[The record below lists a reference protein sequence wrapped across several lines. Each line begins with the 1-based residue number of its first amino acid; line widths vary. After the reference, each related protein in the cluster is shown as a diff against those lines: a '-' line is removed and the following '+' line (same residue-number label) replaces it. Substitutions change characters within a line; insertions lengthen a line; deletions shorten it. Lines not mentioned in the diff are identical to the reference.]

1 MNRPT
6 QKQGSGDA
14 ASSNASGRRQLLPA
28 RSTWFSR
35 ETLILWCILAV
46 TSIVYLRCLRNGF
59 VLDDVAMI
67 PRNPDLGNSSFVWKA
82 FTREEF
88 WYSDAGF
95 LPHFRNYRPLL
106 LVWYW
111 IDYQLFGLSAAP
123 WHASAVAVHLVATWL
138 VYKISRRLGGD
149 STSALLAAS
158 AFALTPVHVAAVVWM
173 AGAGFVLAT
182 ALGLAAFYLILP
194 GLEGRARNWVAAIAL
209 YAGALLS
216 HESAIAFPAL
226 VACYAFLFDP
236 ENLET
241 GESVEPSG
249 VLPWMRARR
258 AVVWMAPFAV
268 TLFLYMVTRRL
279 VLGFFVSNPYDYA
292 NLLTSA
298 QDVLTI
304 PLVFA
309 TYLTLLV
316 VPWLTL
322 PNHRVFPVS
331 SPLSSEFWVPLV
343 AIALIAASFL
353 VIAMRYPRRRLY
365 LFCGAWMTITLAP
378 MMILHSVY
386 HLVQDYYLYLP
397 SVGWCILLGDVI
409 ADVARQ
415 SAFARRFA
423 FAGVGAL
430 LIVYAVALWRVE
442 PYWHDDVSAARG
454 YVEGCP
460 EAVAWHLTLAVY
472 LEQKG
477 DLAQAENE
485 IRTALRMEPD
495 RTGTI
500 HPTSRELH
508 QVLGEL
514 LARRGDVDGAASEFA
529 TSMNLPPDDNE
540 VSLTLSRSAH
550 NQDGAA
556 LYLKGLSD
564 QRRGLVDQAISEM
577 AKGLELMKRDPVPD
591 YIPLAM
597 RYIPLVELY
606 DSKNNQQQVEA
617 VLKEMD
623 SMSEGELA
631 VGLARAKI
639 RLNHSDAA
647 GAERILSELADR
659 YPDYPPVLIELG
671 DLQAELKQN
680 EQALVSYGNAIP
692 NSIGQAYLHASIAKS
707 LHAMGRDREALDQC
721 RLAKAL
727 GPRDSAVKFSCAE
740 LQYAIDNKSN

>member
-1 MNRPT
+1 MPRSETIRNPT
-6 QKQGSGDA
+6 
-14 ASSNASGRRQLLPA
+14 PA
-28 RSTWFSR
+28 WSARLSR
-35 ETLILWCILAV
+35 ETLVLWCILAV
-46 TSIVYLRCLRNGF
+46 TAVVYLRCLHNGF

-67 PRNPDLGNSSFVWKA
+67 PRNPDLGSWSFVWKA

-111 IDYQLFGLSAAP
+111 IDYQLFGLNAAP
-123 WHASAVAVHLVATWL
+123 WHASVVAVHLVATWL
-138 VYKISRRLGGD
+138 VFKIARRLATE
-149 STSALLAAS
+149 STAALLAAS

-173 AGAGFVLAT
+173 AGAGFALAT
-182 ALGLAAFYLILP
+182 ALDLAAFYLIMP
-194 GLEGRARNWVAAIAL
+194 SADGTARNWAIAIAM
-209 YAGALLS
+209 YAGALLC
-216 HESAIAFPAL
+216 HESAIALPAL
-226 VACYAFLFDP
+226 VACYAFIFNPNDS
-236 ENLET
+236 EARESVGSS
-241 GESVEPSG
+241 GES
-249 VLPWMRARR
+249 LWTRARR
-258 AVVWMAPFAV
+258 AVFWMAPFVVV
-268 TLFLYMVTRRL
+268 TLLYMVTRRL

-292 NLLTSA
+292 NLLTTA
-298 QDVLTI
+298 QDVLTV

-316 VPWLTL
+316 LPWLTL
-322 PNHRVFPVS
+322 PNHRVLPVS
-331 SPLSSEFWVPLV
+331 SPSSPEFWVPLA

-353 VIAMRYPRRRLY
+353 VLVMRYPRRRLY
-365 LFCGAWMTITLAP
+365 LFCGAWMVVTLAP

-397 SVGWCILLGDVI
+397 SVGWCILLGDGIEVI
-409 ADVARQ
+409 DRQ
-415 SAFARRFA
+415 SAIARRFA
-423 FAGVGAL
+423 FAGVSAL

-454 YVEGCP
+454 YVEGSP
-460 EAVAWHLTLAVY
+460 ESTAWHLTLAVY

-477 DLAQAENE
+477 DLAQAEKE
-485 IRTALRMEPD
+485 IRTALRLEPD

-514 LARRGDVDGAASEFA
+514 LARRGDIDGAAAEFA
-529 TSMNLPPDDNE
+529 TSMSLPPDDDDPQ
-540 VSLTLSRSAH
+540 LALLRSVH
-550 NQDGAA
+550 NQDGTA
-556 LYLKGLSD
+556 LYSKGLSD
-564 QRRGLVDQAISEM
+564 QKRGLVAQAIVEM
-577 AKGLELMKRDPVPD
+577 TQGLELMKRDPVPG

-597 RYIPLVELY
+597 RYTPLAELY
-606 DSKNNQQQVEA
+606 DSKNDQPQVEA

-639 RLNHSDAA
+639 CLNHSDKA
-647 GAERILSELADR
+647 GAERILKELAER

-671 DLQAELKQN
+671 DLQADLKQN
-680 EQALVSYGNAIP
+680 EQALGSYQNAIP
-692 NSIGQAYLHASIAKS
+692 NSIGQAHLHASIAKS

-721 RLAKAL
+721 RLAQAL
-727 GPRDSAVKFSCAE
+727 GPRDWQVQFSCTEIAV
-740 LQYAIDNKSN
+740 QSKSN

>member
-1 MNRPT
+1 MNLPK
-6 QKQGSGDA
+6 QEQGSW
-14 ASSNASGRRQLLPA
+14 L
-28 RSTWFSR
+28 TR
-35 ETLILWCILAV
+35 ETLITWCILAV
-46 TSIVYLRCLRNGF
+46 TSVVYFRCLGNGF

-67 PRNPDLGNSSFVWKA
+67 PRNPDLGSWSFVWKA

-111 IDYQLFGLSAAP
+111 IDYRLFGLNAAP
-123 WHASAVAVHLVATWL
+123 WHASAIAVHLFAVWL
-138 VYKISRRLGGD
+138 VFKISRRLAGD
-149 STSALLAAS
+149 SKSALLAAS
-158 AFALTPVHVAAVVWM
+158 TFALTPVHVAAVVWM

-182 ALGLAAFYLILP
+182 ALGLAAFYLIMP
-194 GLEGRARNWVAAIAL
+194 RAGGIARRWVAAIAL

-226 VACYAFLFDP
+226 VACYAFIFDP
-236 ENLET
+236 DDCEAAET
-241 GESVEPSG
+241 VESIGAS
-249 VLPWMRARR
+249 LWMRARR

-268 TLFLYMVTRRL
+268 VLVLYMITRRL

-292 NLLTSA
+292 NLLTTA

-309 TYLTLLV
+309 TYFTVLV
-316 VPWLTL
+316 MPWLTL
-322 PNHRVFPVS
+322 PNHRVLPVS
-331 SPLSSEFWVPLV
+331 SALSPEFWMPLA
-343 AIALIAASFL
+343 AIALITVVFL
-353 VIAMRYPRRRLY
+353 IVAMRSRRRRLY
-365 LFCGAWMTITLAP
+365 LFCGAWMVITLAP

-397 SVGWCILLGDVI
+397 SVGWSILLGDVI
-409 ADVARQ
+409 AGVARRN
-415 SAFARRFA
+415 AIARRFA
-423 FAGVGAL
+423 FAAAGVL

-460 EAVAWHLTLAVY
+460 EATAWHLTLAVY

-485 IRTALRMEPD
+485 IRTALRLEPD

-500 HPTSRELH
+500 HPNSRELH

-514 LARRGDVDGAASEFA
+514 LARRGDIEGAQLEFER
-529 TSMNLPPDDNE
+529 SLNVGPDEDE
-540 VSLTLSRSAH
+540 VSLARDVH
-550 NQDGAA
+550 NQDGAS
-556 LYLKGLSD
+556 LYYKGLGD
-564 QRRGLVDQAISEM
+564 RRRGLVDQAISEIT
-577 AKGLELMKRDPVPD
+577 KGLKMMKKDPMPD
-591 YIPLAM
+591 YIPFAM

-606 DSKNNQQQVEA
+606 DSMNNQPQVEA

-631 VGLARAKI
+631 VGLARARI
-639 RLNHSDAA
+639 RLNHSDKT

-671 DLQAELKQN
+671 DLQADLKQN
-680 EQALVSYGNAIP
+680 EQALISYQDALP
-692 NSIGQAYLHASIAKS
+692 NSIGQAGLHSSIAKT

-721 RLAKAL
+721 RLALAL
-727 GPRDSAVKFSCAE
+727 GPRNSAVNFSCAE
-740 LQYAIDNKSN
+740 LQYAIENKSN